1 MLLFVKA
8 CNVVANRS
16 AVNLV
21 YLEKK
26 EHPASQKEQS
36 AVRVGVASGIVVV
49 DTSVT
54 LTVSGNPHANSERVS
69 ATTELAWAKPKS
81 GARPW
86 ESAVQYL
93 NGASLY
99 RAGRCVVHVLVV
111 LDAKHSVHALVVV
124 NPVSIFELAGGNM
137 AVLAGIGGEDSGVGT
152 TLTDTLREIF
162 TLFHEALHFSYA
174 DRFLAGRE
182 ERFKPPLLSSSTLV
196 ANHRSFSAKMKRK
209 NLENYVFF
217 AAAIWYGQHGLD
229 FSSGKMARA
238 MFKDNLSQ
246 HHKERIRSSHFKRS
260 IIELDWLKSEQ
271 IIENAVMSIN

>member
-1 MLLFVKA
+1 
-8 CNVVANRS
+8 
-16 AVNLV
+16 
-21 YLEKK
+21 
-26 EHPASQKEQS
+26 
-36 AVRVGVASGIVVV
+36 
-49 DTSVT
+49 
-54 LTVSGNPHANSERVS
+54 
-69 ATTELAWAKPKS
+69 
-81 GARPW
+81 
-86 ESAVQYL
+86 
-93 NGASLY
+93 
-99 RAGRCVVHVLVV
+99 
-111 LDAKHSVHALVVV
+111 
-124 NPVSIFELAGGNM
+124 M
-137 AVLAGIGGEDSGVGT
+137 AVLAGIGGKDSGVGT

-182 ERFKPPLLSSSTLV
+182 ERFKPPFTFFLYFSGKSPHSLKGC
-196 ANHRSFSAKMKRK
+196 ANTQSFSAKMKRK

-246 HHKERIRSSHFKRS
+246 HHKERTSSSHFKRS

>member
-99 RAGRCVVHVLVV
+99 VRRAEV
-111 LDAKHSVHALVVV
+111 
-124 NPVSIFELAGGNM
+124 
-137 AVLAGIGGEDSGVGT
+137 AVTE
-152 TLTDTLREIF
+152 
-162 TLFHEALHFSYA
+162 
-174 DRFLAGRE
+174 
-182 ERFKPPLLSSSTLV
+182 
-196 ANHRSFSAKMKRK
+196 
-209 NLENYVFF
+209 
-217 AAAIWYGQHGLD
+217 
-229 FSSGKMARA
+229 
-238 MFKDNLSQ
+238 
-246 HHKERIRSSHFKRS
+246 
-260 IIELDWLKSEQ
+260 
-271 IIENAVMSIN
+271 

>member
-1 MLLFVKA
+1 MLLFVKT

-69 ATTELAWAKPKS
+69 STTELAWAKPKS
-81 GARPW
+81 ETRPW

-99 RAGRCVVHVLVV
+99 VRRAEV
-111 LDAKHSVHALVVV
+111 
-124 NPVSIFELAGGNM
+124 
-137 AVLAGIGGEDSGVGT
+137 AVTE
-152 TLTDTLREIF
+152 
-162 TLFHEALHFSYA
+162 
-174 DRFLAGRE
+174 
-182 ERFKPPLLSSSTLV
+182 
-196 ANHRSFSAKMKRK
+196 
-209 NLENYVFF
+209 
-217 AAAIWYGQHGLD
+217 
-229 FSSGKMARA
+229 
-238 MFKDNLSQ
+238 
-246 HHKERIRSSHFKRS
+246 
-260 IIELDWLKSEQ
+260 
-271 IIENAVMSIN
+271 

>member
-1 MLLFVKA
+1 MLLFVKT

-26 EHPASQKEQS
+26 EPPASQKEQS

-93 NGASLY
+93 NGAN
-99 RAGRCVVHVLVV
+99 
-111 LDAKHSVHALVVV
+111 AKHSVHALVVV

>member
-26 EHPASQKEQS
+26 EPPASQKEQS

-69 ATTELAWAKPKS
+69 STTELAWAKPKS
-81 GARPW
+81 ETRPW

-99 RAGRCVVHVLVV
+99 VRRAEV
-111 LDAKHSVHALVVV
+111 
-124 NPVSIFELAGGNM
+124 
-137 AVLAGIGGEDSGVGT
+137 AVTE
-152 TLTDTLREIF
+152 
-162 TLFHEALHFSYA
+162 
-174 DRFLAGRE
+174 
-182 ERFKPPLLSSSTLV
+182 
-196 ANHRSFSAKMKRK
+196 
-209 NLENYVFF
+209 
-217 AAAIWYGQHGLD
+217 
-229 FSSGKMARA
+229 
-238 MFKDNLSQ
+238 
-246 HHKERIRSSHFKRS
+246 
-260 IIELDWLKSEQ
+260 
-271 IIENAVMSIN
+271 

>member
-1 MLLFVKA
+1 MLLFVKT

-26 EHPASQKEQS
+26 EPPASQKEQS

-81 GARPW
+81 ETRPW

-93 NGASLY
+93 NGA
-99 RAGRCVVHVLVV
+99 
-111 LDAKHSVHALVVV
+111 K
-124 NPVSIFELAGGNM
+124 
-137 AVLAGIGGEDSGVGT
+137 
-152 TLTDTLREIF
+152 
-162 TLFHEALHFSYA
+162 
-174 DRFLAGRE
+174 
-182 ERFKPPLLSSSTLV
+182 
-196 ANHRSFSAKMKRK
+196 
-209 NLENYVFF
+209 NYVFF
-217 AAAIWYGQHGLD
+217 AVAMWYGQHGLD

-246 HHKERIRSSHFKRS
+246 HHKERISSSHFKRS